1 MGIAAAVQPI
11 KKGFLADFNQPATAH
26 HRKPRCVYQLI
37 STGSGNSHDM
47 LNIRNIQNQ
56 GQRVVIIPLHFFFN
70 IGVPPLFKFLIFH
83 FPHIYRSTCSV
94 SFMLPC
100 STYMSHRFP
109 DALALRFRRGHGGLS
124 QFRRSFSCQGT
135 RWNRIAI

>member
-56 GQRVVIIPLHFFFN
+56 GQRVLIIPLHFFFH
-70 IGVPPLFKFLIFH
+70 IGVPPLFKFFDI
-83 FPHIYRSTCSV
+83 
-94 SFMLPC
+94 
-100 STYMSHRFP
+100 
-109 DALALRFRRGHGGLS
+109 
-124 QFRRSFSCQGT
+124 SFSAYLPFYLFRFLHAALLDIHESPISRCARPPFQERSWRFISVQT
-135 RWNRIAI
+135 VIQLSRYTME